1 MLATLGFLI
10 PPTELGSVTLYPLTE
25 QFGAA
30 WRQLPGYSD
39 SGARPRTPAYAAL
52 ATALSAV
59 TGQPVVLMPDTAG
72 LVDDELAEPAVLVT
86 TDPIS
91 ADTLATAARA
101 WERLIR
107 AGDDA
112 DTIGP
117 LLAAATPR
125 RAPLADYV
133 RNAEHGRP
141 QANGWFY
148 RVATWSFAKR
158 LAAEPFRLAGYPK
171 PITWR
176 MDTAGSLWSWNDV
189 VTRTRYRGREIG
201 RAMHKLDLRMI
212 TLPGESCY
220 ALNILPTFTRLAA
233 HWAGTRTAVMAR
245 GGDDGTV
252 LRLPVGHRKNGEGW
266 EPYVRNYAAQVVEAC
281 GLEAL
286 ELGTNDDLRQ
296 LNGSTRVLVPG
307 PTEFPLGKGTG
318 TRFDLAVAR
327 HAKEALAGLTPV
339 EYEDT
344 GFRLPEQT
352 TGKIAPQDVDLAIEA
367 TGHPR
372 ARILALY
379 THTHT
384 RQRMI
389 ETLGDYAAGEQA
401 PHITDGT
408 DVALTERLCVRFH
421 HVPALSHTG
430 QVDWDEQLRILLPSP
445 TDPALSTSW
454 LETPWKP
461 LTARQA
467 RAQSRSATQPV
478 DHKRTLQR
486 HLARQQIVTQFL
498 RTLDPPNLDET
509 PPGEPESETAT
520 TVPKQR
526 AARDYKAENAL
537 RDLLF
542 RSGILDTRLARY
554 SSFDEPT
561 LLIGLHLRQQRE
573 SSRRPGGADLT
584 QMVEVLT
591 AVYTS
596 GAPDKPWRIEAYDH
610 DSGRW
615 IAQAEGQT
623 AFHTQPIGQPGHAR
637 HRDGAEKV
645 REHIEAALRV
655 LPGDLPTAI
664 FVDAEAGR
672 TIWPGL
678 QHANLGQ
685 GLLPGYSLRERGRQ
699 VAVVSVNTSYGEV
712 PQPVDRP
719 DGRHSDPNK
728 PLEPQDSLYRRTSST
743 GITTW
748 VLGQAS
754 RTYTGFG
761 SVGRAGGKYTRFTV
775 PEDDSAF
782 LGNDWHSF
790 TAVHYTIVDRGPWNE
805 REPALAEAIA
815 ELCHQPIAGDYRTKH
830 PVPLHAA
837 KLIDQ
842 GHPEYRGRSLPD
854 GAGATDQD
862 D

>member
-10 PPTELGSVTLYPLTE
+10 PPASLGTVTLYPLTE

-59 TGQPVVLMPDTAG
+59 TGQPVVIMPDTAG
-72 LVDDELAEPAVLVT
+72 IVEDELAEPAVLVT
-86 TDPIS
+86 TQPIR
-91 ADTLATAARA
+91 AATLARAARA

-107 AGDDA
+107 AGHDA

-117 LLAAATPR
+117 LLAAATGR
-125 RAPLADYV
+125 QAKLTEFVREADD
-133 RNAEHGRP
+133 GRP
-141 QANGWFY
+141 QANAWFY
-148 RVATWSFAKR
+148 RVATWSFARR
-158 LAAEPFRLAGYPK
+158 LADTPFTIPGYPTS
-171 PITWR
+171 IQWR
-176 MDTAGSLWSWNDV
+176 MDTSGSLWSWNDLV
-189 VTRTRYRGREIG
+189 ARDRYRGTEIG

-212 TLPGESCY
+212 TLPGESRY

-245 GGDDGTV
+245 GGETDTL
-252 LRLPVGHRKNGEGW
+252 LRLPVGHRKNVDGW

-286 ELGTNDDLRQ
+286 ELGSNDDLR
-296 LNGSTRVLVPG
+296 LLRGRTRVLVPG

-318 TRFDLAVAR
+318 TRFDRLLAQ
-327 HAKEALAGLTPV
+327 HAATTLKDLNQIA
-339 EYEDT
+339 YEDT
-344 GFRLPEQT
+344 GFRLPEQV
-352 TGKIAPQDVDLAIEA
+352 TGPIARQDIDLAIGA

-379 THTHT
+379 SQPHT
-384 RQRMI
+384 RKRMSDA
-389 ETLGDYAAGEQA
+389 LAPYLEQDRA
-401 PHITDGT
+401 PHIADGT
-408 DVALTERLCVRFH
+408 DVPLTEHLAVQFR
-421 HVPALSHTG
+421 HVPALTDAG
-430 QVDWDEQLRILLPSP
+430 TVDWEIQLDSVLPPPGDP
-445 TDPALSTSW
+445 TLTASW

-467 RAQSRSATQPV
+467 RAQQRRGAAQPV

-486 HLARQQIVTQFL
+486 KLATERIVTQFL
-498 RTLDPPNLDET
+498 RTLDPPTPET
-509 PPGEPESETAT
+509 TGSALAS
-520 TVPKQR
+520 VPDQR

-542 RSGILDTRLARY
+542 RAGILDTRIARLAP
-554 SSFDEPT
+554 FDEPT
-561 LLIGLHLRQQRE
+561 LLVGIHLRQQRE
-573 SSRRPGGADLT
+573 ANRRPGGADTT

-591 AVYTS
+591 AIYTS
-596 GAPDKPWRIEAYDH
+596 ETPEAPWRIEVYDH
-610 DSGRW
+610 DSGNW
-615 IAQAEGQT
+615 LPQAEGQT
-623 AFHTQPIGQPGHAR
+623 AFHTQPIGQPEHAR
-637 HRDGAEKV
+637 HRDGAAKV

-655 LPGDLPTAI
+655 LPAHLPTAI
-664 FVDAEAGR
+664 FVDAEGAR

-678 QHANLGQ
+678 QHAKFGRD
-685 GLLPGYSLRERGRQ
+685 LLPGYSLRERGRSI
-699 VAVVSVNTSYGEV
+699 AVVSINTSYGEV

-719 DGRHSDPNK
+719 ADRHNDPNRPLK
-728 PLEPQDSLYRRTSST
+728 PHDRLYKRTSSA
-743 GITTW
+743 GVTTW

-754 RTYTGFG
+754 RTYLGFG
-761 SVGRAGGKYTRFTV
+761 SAGRAGGQYTRFTV
-775 PEDDSAF
+775 PEDDRQL

-790 TAVHYTIVDRGPWNE
+790 TAVHYTLVDPGPWQDT
-805 REPALAEAIA
+805 EPALAAA
-815 ELCHQPIAGDYRTKH
+815 VAQLCHQPVAGDYRTKH
-830 PVPLHAA
+830 PIPLHAA

-842 GHPEYRGRSLPD
+842 GHPEYRGPSLPD
-854 GAGATDQD
+854 GTTDAEPD